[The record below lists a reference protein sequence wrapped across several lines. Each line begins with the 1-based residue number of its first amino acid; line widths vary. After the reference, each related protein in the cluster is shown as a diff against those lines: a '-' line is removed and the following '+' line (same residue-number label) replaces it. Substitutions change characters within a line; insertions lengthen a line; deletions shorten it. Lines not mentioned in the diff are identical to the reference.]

1 MASGGIPKSA
11 IQFFDELASNN
22 DKVWW
27 AANKDRYATEV
38 RYPFEALLAALG
50 SEYQP
55 WRIYR
60 PHNDTRFAKG
70 KAPYKE
76 FIGAVTQLPS
86 GNGCFVQI
94 SAKGLLL
101 GSGYPMMAPD
111 QLMAFRSAL
120 DDPAAGKKFVKLLE
134 AARLSDI
141 TVTGGRFE
149 PLKRNPKGFAA
160 DHPRSEWLRWKGVEI
175 PQRIGSPSWLHGKT
189 AAKQIAELFTYGRDL
204 IKWLDSNVG
213 PSALTAE
220 EIWAPKPRSR

>member
-1 MASGGIPKSA
+1 MASGGIPKST

-38 RYPFEALLAALG
+38 REPFESLLAALG

-70 KAPYKE
+70 KASYKD
-76 FIGAVTQLPS
+76 FIGAVSQLPS
-86 GNGCFVQI
+86 GNGCFIQI

-101 GSGYPMMAPD
+101 GTGYPMMAPD
-111 QLMAFRSAL
+111 QLTAFRAAL
-120 DDPAAGKKFVKLLE
+120 DDMSCGPKFARLVE

-149 PLKRNPKGFAA
+149 TLKRNPKGFAA
-160 DHPRSEWLRWKGVEI
+160 DHPQSEWLRCKGVEI
-175 PQRIGSPSWLHGKT
+175 PQRINSPSWLHGKT
-189 AAKQIAELFTYGRDL
+189 AAKQIAKLLTNGRD
-204 IKWLDSNVG
+204 ITKWLEVNVG

-220 EIWAPKPRSR
+220 EIWAPKRKG